1 MAFDVYGLIR
11 SEEMQTYLRK
21 NRAFTPLEQEFI
33 IRNSYYPLEQK
44 IEWLKELL
52 EETAECREKEILEER
67 MRLVEEVLKYI
78 YDPGEGAL
86 YMSVEN
92 STGYDGVGNEYE
104 LSQCVIRDTH
114 YFKNYNDLK
123 QYWDFDGRL
132 DDIVRVDIVDMN
144 KSKSDGE
151 LVQPVWF
158 SFVYMESGLE
168 LLNFGI
174 TEEWFIEQGYSEE
187 CMPDCYSGMFRSPFP
202 FMNGSR
208 LKLRTPAMEN
218 PVYGVIDSSMDSGGF
233 WYHFLLIED
242 AEHDAEQLKNIID
255 EGKVYSDD
263 VQYMDLSYALLE
275 PCGDYLTYDWI
286 ESV

>member
-11 SEEMQTYLRK
+11 SKEMQTYLRK
-21 NRAFTPLEQEFI
+21 NRVFTPLEQEFI
-33 IRNSYYPLEQK
+33 IRKSYYPLEQK
-44 IEWLKELL
+44 LEWMKELL
-52 EETAECREKEILEER
+52 EETAECREREILEER
-67 MRLVEEVLKYI
+67 VRLVEAILKYI
-78 YDPGEGAL
+78 YDPGKGAL

-92 STGYDGVGNEYE
+92 CTGYDGVGNEYE

-114 YFKNYNDLK
+114 YFKNFNDLK
-123 QYWDFDGRL
+123 QYWSFDGGL
-132 DDIVRVDIVDMN
+132 DNIVRVDIVDIN
-144 KSKSDGE
+144 KSDGE

-174 TEEWFIEQGYSEE
+174 TEEWFMEQGYSEA
-187 CMPDCYSGMFRSPFP
+187 CMPDCHSGMFRSPFP
-202 FMNGSR
+202 FKNGSR
-208 LKLRTPAMEN
+208 LMLKTPAMEN

-242 AEHDAEQLKNIID
+242 AEHDAEQLKKIID